1 MKPLISII
9 IPAYDIADELP
20 GMVNDLLGQPFKFF
34 EIIIVLRRD
43 DPSTIETAEKMAA
56 TDQRIRIVYR
66 DDPGVSAGRNAGIE
80 AAEGEYLVFP
90 DGDDRIT
97 KGYLGTLLGTIA
109 DPRKP
114 VMSKGFPRISA
125 QLGIVGYDIV
135 NGDDVIDETEESG
148 IRVMDQEDFLCRLF
162 FQENYQGYVWNKIF
176 KKSIIDKYSLRF
188 NEDCYYREDQLFVCE
203 YALHCDAIRYNPARM
218 YHYVQRKGSA
228 TDLLNPDDGVLSF
241 DVLEREMTMCKAFSE
256 MRHLLRK
263 HEDPL
268 WYLEQEYVF
277 YALEIFYRMR
287 VVEDK
292 ACFKDS
298 YFRKLAKE
306 VDSIDYYP
314 LDDWEA
320 EQLEAMKEYAK
331 TGILKDNNEIQ

>member
-1 MKPLISII
+1 M
-9 IPAYDIADELP
+9 
-20 GMVNDLLGQPFKFF
+20 
-34 EIIIVLRRD
+34 
-43 DPSTIETAEKMAA
+43 
-56 TDQRIRIVYR
+56 
-66 DDPGVSAGRNAGIE
+66 
-80 AAEGEYLVFP
+80 
-90 DGDDRIT
+90 
-97 KGYLGTLLGTIA
+97 
-109 DPRKP
+109 
-114 VMSKGFPRISA
+114 
-125 QLGIVGYDIV
+125 
-135 NGDDVIDETEESG
+135 
-148 IRVMDQEDFLCRLF
+148 
-162 FQENYQGYVWNKIF
+162 
-176 KKSIIDKYSLRF
+176 
-188 NEDCYYREDQLFVCE
+188 
-203 YALHCDAIRYNPARM
+203 
-218 YHYVQRKGSA
+218 QRKGSA
-228 TDLLNPDDGVLSF
+228 TDLLDPEDGVLSME
-241 DVLEREMTMCKAFSE
+241 VLEREMTMCKAFSE